1 MSRRSKSSMSKKT
14 KITIGAAVAIF
25 VVAGGGLMM
34 WQQSKSS
41 VKSEV
46 SYNTV
51 NVTEGTISSS
61 TLLTGKVKASQ
72 EQYVYFDSSKGT
84 SARPTV
90 AVGDQITTGQQLVQY
105 DSTAAQAAYDT
116 AVRGLNKVGRQ
127 IDYLKKYGNLPTT

>member
-61 TLLTGKVKASQ
+61 TLLTGKVKKK
-72 EQYVYFDSSKGT
+72 ERGRGRGERRRRGRGGKREREKERERENTIKVNFF
-84 SARPTV
+84 SA
-90 AVGDQITTGQQLVQY
+90 QKYCSLVFSLYRFYQ
-105 DSTAAQAAYDT
+105 
-116 AVRGLNKVGRQ
+116 V
-127 IDYLKKYGNLPTT
+127 

>member
-61 TLLTGKVKASQ
+61 TLLIVLSGI
-72 EQYVYFDSSKGT
+72 SSKFIISVVLLLSIALTLPIVKIAKIKHEIIIIFLNFIISTCSLDNIIILLT
-84 SARPTV
+84 S
-90 AVGDQITTGQQLVQY
+90 
-105 DSTAAQAAYDT
+105 
-116 AVRGLNKVGRQ
+116 
-127 IDYLKKYGNLPTT
+127 YL